1 MIQVIIDFT
10 APDTQAWINVTAS
23 SSAFLQTLKVFKQLF
38 LDFLTLLAVS
48 EVSLEHPSF
57 LASAMP
63 KLQLKSYK
71 YCQYHTFDSF
81 DPASAGCR
89 PIGNIVRVRSAV

>member
-23 SSAFLQTLKVFKQLF
+23 SSAFLQTLKVLKQLF

-48 EVSLEHPSF
+48 EVSLVHPSF

-63 KLQLKSYK
+63 KQFQLKSYK
-71 YCQYHTFDSF
+71 Y
-81 DPASAGCR
+81 
-89 PIGNIVRVRSAV
+89 